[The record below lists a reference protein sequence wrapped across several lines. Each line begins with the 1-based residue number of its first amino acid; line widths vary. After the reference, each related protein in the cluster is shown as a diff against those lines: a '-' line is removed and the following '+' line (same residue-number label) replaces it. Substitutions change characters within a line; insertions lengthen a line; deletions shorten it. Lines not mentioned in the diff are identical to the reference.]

1 MGTISSA
8 LNVTQGQKRS
18 YQTSS
23 SSINAKSL
31 GTISACMFP
40 QEPNYSQHCN
50 QSGVSLST
58 DVFTKIF

>member
-1 MGTISSA
+1 MGTILSA

-23 SSINAKSL
+23 SSINAKSQ
-31 GTISACMFP
+31 GTILACMFQ
-40 QEPNYSQHCN
+40 QEPIYSQ
-50 QSGVSLST
+50 QSGVSVST